1 MLGQKFKVQVA
12 DFSVLLGLA
21 IKDELLNNK
30 VFGDVNAEILQIV
43 KTKYP
48 PEEEDSDDDYN
59 IEFDPGEESWSASS
73 KLTKPQSQISNFYS
87 KETKTT
93 GFTLENTNANSFDDV
108 DT

>member
-48 PEEEDSDDDYN
+48 
-59 IEFDPGEESWSASS
+59 A
-73 KLTKPQSQISNFYS
+73 
-87 KETKTT
+87 
-93 GFTLENTNANSFDDV
+93 
-108 DT
+108 